1 VDARLALVRAEP
13 YEGGSADVATQ
24 EDAKAAVDNV
34 IARLGLKPGQIIQE
48 FGYDTDT
55 DADFR
60 AAFEEATGE
69 ALVDEDYGDVTDGTL
84 VWFRDGDD
92 DLADLLM
99 DAQSLLDDGASVWV
113 CTPKAGQPG
122 HVQPREVQEGAS
134 VAGLHATSTFV
145 IGGGWTATHLVEK
158 GRSK

>member
-1 VDARLALVRAEP
+1 MDAV
-13 YEGGSADVATQ
+13 V
-24 EDAKAAVDNV
+24 
-34 IARLGLKPGQIIQE
+34 ARLGLKAGQIIQE
-48 FGYDTDT
+48 FGYDDDT

-60 AAFEEATGE
+60 TAVESLTGE
-69 ALVDEDYGDVTDGTL
+69 ELVDEDYGDVTDGCV

-99 DAQSLLDDGASVWV
+99 DAQTLLDDGAAVCL
-113 CTPKAGQPG
+113 CTPKAGQAG
-122 HVQPREVQEGAS
+122 HVQPRDVQEGAS

-145 IGGGWTATHLVEK
+145 IGGRWTATYLVEK

>member
-1 VDARLALVRAEP
+1 M
-13 YEGGSADVATQ
+13 ATQ
-24 EDAKAAVDNV
+24 EDAKAVDAVV
-34 IARLGLKPGQIIQE
+34 ARLALKAGQIIQE
-48 FGYDTDT
+48 YGYDDDT

-60 AAFEEATGE
+60 DAVEAATGE
-69 ALVDEDYGDVTDGTL
+69 DLVDEDYGDVTDGVV

-99 DAQSLLDDGASVWV
+99 DAQTLLDDGAAVCL
-113 CTPKAGQPG
+113 CTPKSGQSG
-122 HVQPREVQEGAS
+122 HVQPREVQEAAS

-145 IGGGWTATHLVEK
+145 IGTRWTATYLVEK

>member
-1 VDARLALVRAEP
+1 M
-13 YEGGSADVATQ
+13 ATQ
-24 EDAKAAVDNV
+24 EDAKAAVDAV
-34 IARLGLKPGQIIQE
+34 VAKLGLKSGQIIQE
-48 FGYDTDT
+48 FGFDDDT

-60 AAFEEATGE
+60 AAIESITGE
-69 ALVDEDYGDVTDGTL
+69 DLVDEDYGDVTDGTL

-99 DAQSLLDDGASVWV
+99 DAQTLLDDGAAV
-113 CTPKAGQPG
+113 CVCVPKAGQDG
-122 HVQPREVQEGAS
+122 HVLPRDVQEAAS

-145 IGGGWTATHLVEK
+145 IGSEWTATYLVEK